1 MAPGSHR
8 RLRYGS
14 ELGSDDSTMAG
25 SDLEVCRARS
35 SHTKR
40 ANFFE
45 DRRLRIGRR
54 LNAIEELVGPR
65 YCREKDRA
73 YACARK
79 ATDNLLENHRR
90 FIEAESLAKRLLGL
104 AKTQH
109 PGRLRQP
116 ALTYPITQGH
126 YDPAEKENC

>member
-1 MAPGSHR
+1 
-8 RLRYGS
+8 
-14 ELGSDDSTMAG
+14 MAG
-25 SDLEVCRARS
+25 SDLEVCGARS
-35 SHTKR
+35 SHTTR
-40 ANFFE
+40 AIFFE
-45 DRRLRIGRR
+45 DRPLKIRR
-54 LNAIEELVGPR
+54 CLNAIEVGSR
-65 YCREKDRA
+65 DRREQNRA

-116 ALTYPITQGH
+116 ALTYLITQGH